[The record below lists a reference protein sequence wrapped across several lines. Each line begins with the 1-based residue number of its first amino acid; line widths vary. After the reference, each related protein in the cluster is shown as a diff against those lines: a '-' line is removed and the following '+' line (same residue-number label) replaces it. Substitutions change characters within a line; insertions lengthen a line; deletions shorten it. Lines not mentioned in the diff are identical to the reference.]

1 MKNFNYYC
9 NLYNSDK
16 GDIFPNGN
24 HYANYYESWFFPIKH
39 TATNI
44 CEIGVYNGSSLK
56 AYKDYFPN
64 ADIIGLD
71 IDDKSEYNT
80 DRITT
85 KILNQAYIESLNEFV
100 LECQSKSILF
110 DFILDDGS
118 HDVSHQQ
125 LSFGVLFPLIKPGG
139 FYIIEDLCA
148 SYFTIGQTLYGY
160 QTTINKKRNNTVKFL
175 TERPFY
181 SPWISDLD
189 CVYLENNIDY
199 ISTYDRLN
207 KKNPM
212 PFNCDNGYQA
222 RSITSII
229 KKYK

>member
-1 MKNFNYYC
+1 MENFNYYC
-9 NLYNSDK
+9 NLHGSDK
-16 GDIFPNGN
+16 GDAFNN
-24 HYANYYESWFFPIKH
+24 SNQYANYYESWFFPIKY

-64 ADIIGLD
+64 AHIIGLD

-148 SYFTIGQTLYGY
+148 SHFVLGESLYGY
-160 QTTINKKRNNTVKFL
+160 RTSINKKRNNTHKFL
-175 TERPFY
+175 IERPFY
-181 SPWISDLD
+181 SPWISEDNLT
-189 CVYLENNIDY
+189 YIENNVNY
-199 ISTYDRLN
+199 VSTFDRLN
-207 KKNPM
+207 HQWQATFRCN
-212 PFNCDNGYQA
+212 NGYPA

-229 KKYK
+229 KKL